1 MTLKPLG
8 PRMVA
13 FDPYPFDVRPCHVQL
28 VYRTVPRGTF
38 EDAEA
43 FRKAWFQ
50 AEVGLIDFEL
60 V

>member
-1 MTLKPLG
+1 MTPAG
-8 PRMVA
+8 PRRVA

-28 VYRTVPRGTF
+28 AYRTVARSSY
-38 EDAEA
+38 EDVES

-50 AEVGLIDFEL
+50 ADVGIMDFEL